1 MARKVSA
8 GGGTTPRRD
17 AQPSPPSPLT
27 PDSVLTQAPATLF
40 AAILEASSDGIAICD
55 AAGTF
60 VFTNAAA
67 RRWAEEGHH
76 GTESTLADGSA
87 AWGEWCTDGRVVA
100 VEDWPMARALRGE
113 FVQGCEMYKR
123 TADGQRHYLL
133 MGAWPVRDASGV
145 IIAAVCTTI
154 DINDR
159 KRAEE
164 EIRHLNSAL
173 EQRVAERTAELERAS
188 DAAREATEALARNRQ
203 LLIDITDH
211 TDTAIFLKDL
221 EGRYLLVNR
230 EFASLF
236 GVAAAAVIGRT
247 DFDIM
252 SHDIALTLRAND
264 ALALAAPEPL
274 HIEELIPTKGALRTY
289 LSVKFPLRDGAGL
302 VYGVGGIA
310 TDISERKRIE
320 SALEGSQATLS
331 AVIESSTDPIWAVDR
346 EMNMVA
352 FNAIADHQFHRL
364 YRAGMADDEASRVVP
379 NDVLQRWLGYLQRAL
394 GGERFVVE
402 ETIADLDGP
411 HRYLVSLNPT
421 MVEDQVTGA
430 AVFSKDITAL
440 RHAEE
445 QARQHQAELA
455 HALRLHTMGE
465 MAASLAHEVNQPLGA
480 IANYAQGCRRRIE
493 SGDLDVQALLPTI
506 VAIAREALRAGE
518 ITRRVRE
525 VLRKEDARRHAV
537 DVQVLVATAVGLAQ
551 ATATRLGVTLRCV
564 PAPSLPSVLADSI
577 QIEQVLL
584 NLLLNAA
591 EASVEGAGPPQVDVR
606 LSAAGPDLIE
616 VAVADNGRG
625 VDAALG
631 ERIFEPFLTT
641 KPSGLGMGL
650 AISRSIVE
658 AHGGRLWVAAN
669 STGGAVFR
677 FTLPTA
683 AGAEGAAPGGGM
695 PGGVPP

>member
-1 MARKVSA
+1 M
-8 GGGTTPRRD
+8 D
-17 AQPSPPSPLT
+17 
-27 PDSVLTQAPATLF
+27 D
-40 AAILEASSDGIAICD
+40 
-55 AAGTF
+55 
-60 VFTNAAA
+60 
-67 RRWAEEGHH
+67 
-76 GTESTLADGSA
+76 
-87 AWGEWCTDGRVVA
+87 RVVA

-123 TADGQRHYLL
+123 TADGARHYLF
-133 MGAWPVRDASGV
+133 MGAWPVRDAGGA
-145 IIAAVCTTI
+145 IIAAVCTAA

-159 KRAEE
+159 KRAEQQ
-164 EIRHLNSAL
+164 IRQLNSAL
-173 EQRVAERTAELERAS
+173 EQRVAERSAELERAS
-188 DAAREATEALARNRQ
+188 AVGREAIEALARSRQ

-221 EGRYLLVNR
+221 DGRYLLVNR

-236 GVAAAAVIGRT
+236 DLAAAAVIGRT
-247 DFDIM
+247 DFDILPR
-252 SHDIALTLRAND
+252 DTALAVRAND
-264 ALALAAPEPL
+264 ARALAAPEPL
-274 HIEELIPTKGALRTY
+274 HIEERIPTRGALRTY
-289 LSVKFPLRDGAGL
+289 LSVKFPLRDGGGRT
-302 VYGVGGIA
+302 YGVGGIA

-320 SALEGSQATLS
+320 AALEGSQATLS

-346 EMNMVA
+346 DMRMVA
-352 FNAIADHQFHRL
+352 FNTIADRQFHRL
-364 YRAGMADDEASRVVP
+364 YRAGMGDDEANRAVP
-379 NDVLQRWLGYLQRAL
+379 GDVLERWRGYLRRAL
-394 GGERFVVE
+394 GGERFAVE
-402 ETIADLDGP
+402 ETIEDVDGP

-506 VAIAREALRAGE
+506 EAITREALRAGE

-525 VLRKEDARRHAV
+525 VLRKEDTRRHAV
-537 DVQVLVATAVGLAQ
+537 DVEVLVATAVGLAQ
-551 ATATRLGVTLRCV
+551 VTATRLSVTIVCM
-564 PAPSLPSVLADSI
+564 PAPPLPSVFADSI

-591 EASVEGAGPPQVDVR
+591 EAGVEGTGPPRVEVC

-625 VDAALG
+625 VDVALG

-658 AHGGRLWVAAN
+658 AHSGRLWVAAN
-669 STGGAVFR
+669 PTGGAVFR

-683 AGAEGAAPGGGM
+683 AAAAAGAAPGGGT
-695 PGGVPP
+695 P